1 MRLMYDEERSA
12 APRGQVVLSRE
23 KTQTVVSS
31 LRQAVRKEALW
42 RCLMAHA
49 TQTVAVLDIDAA
61 MSPYGGGH
69 PGGRP

>member
-12 APRGQVVLSRE
+12 APRCQVVLSRE

-31 LRQAVRKEALW
+31 LMQAVRKEGLW

-49 TQTVAVLDIDAA
+49 TQTVAV
-61 MSPYGGGH
+61 PRH
-69 PGGRP
+69 